1 MRKHLQSFIGLC
13 LIGIIALTAL
23 GVVRQPAQAAPDTQT
38 GVGFIRFA
46 NATVTGGDVNVYLD
60 NRLIANK
67 LFNVVGYFTFYTG
80 DHTVVFTTPA
90 GDQIASANF
99 TLANVTRMTA
109 ALIGAGG
116 DSRVVV
122 TVDNAAPPVRNLS
135 RVAYVNAVQG
145 SDGQDVRANGEV
157 VASDIGFGDVTE
169 ATEVVAG
176 SYSVALGSAAA
187 SDIVLSPGRYY
198 LVFFVGDSASPTP
211 RIVQLTGR
219 PYRVSGTN
227 RFRFMNLVDVPEGTD
242 EATYDVYVNADPIAV
257 YAGIQYGEA
266 TNEVVVTP
274 GTYNF
279 EVYATGTSPDGGT
292 PVATLDTEIAEDQSL
307 FIILTGTPD
316 AVKVDLFADDLTP
329 VPVNTARLQVMN
341 LTSLI
346 PTFGVVS
353 QNGITL
359 VQEVSEGSLASANI
373 PGGLYDLTL
382 VDASDPSASV
392 GRAEVNAP
400 SGSIATLIIYGA
412 DRQRWT
418 WFNETVEQ
426 VASVRFAHAAPD
438 SPSLDFYLNG
448 DLVLNNLNYLDYTDY
463 LTLPAGNY
471 ELTVYPGDVTPAEGV
486 EPMWRDQLTIAANNF
501 PLTFVALGT
510 DNFRVNGFADNLE
523 IIPPDQA
530 RVRFIHAVRNVPG
543 MSVINAAS
551 GDVLAGV
558 LAYGQGSD
566 NLNMNANTRTFNFS
580 DGQGNVYYRI
590 ESFDLTKGNYYTF
603 IVVGDLSDPTTLGY
617 ILIQVQP

>member
-1 MRKHLQSFIGLC
+1 MRKHLQRFISLC
-13 LIGIIALTAL
+13 LIGVIALTAF
-23 GVVRQPAQAAPDTQT
+23 GVIQPTAQAAPETQT

-46 NATVTGGDVNVYLD
+46 NATVTGGDIDVYLD
-60 NRLIANK
+60 NRLVANK
-67 LFNVVGYFTFYTG
+67 LFNVVGYFTFYSG

-90 GDQIASANF
+90 GEPIASADLSLPN
-99 TLANVTRMTA
+99 ATRMTA
-109 ALIGAGG
+109 TLIGAGA

-122 TVDNAAPPVRNLS
+122 TVDNAAPPVRNLT

-145 SDGQDVRANGEV
+145 SASQDVRINSEVIASLAFGEV
-157 VASDIGFGDVTE
+157 SEAS
-169 ATEVVAG
+169 EVVAG
-176 SYSVALGSAAA
+176 SYSVALGSTAA
-187 SDIVLSPGRYY
+187 SDVVLSPGRYY
-198 LVFFVGDSASPTP
+198 LVFFVGDSASPAP

-227 RFRFMNLVDVPEGTD
+227 RFRFMNLVDVAEGA
-242 EATYDVYVNADPIAV
+242 EQVTYDVYVNADPIAV
-257 YAGIQYGEA
+257 YAGIRYGEA

-274 GTYNF
+274 GSYNF

-292 PVATLDTEIAEDQSL
+292 PVVTLDLEIAEDQSL
-307 FIILTGTPD
+307 FMILSGTPE
-316 AVKVDLFADDLTP
+316 AVSLDLFADDLTP
-329 VPVNTARLQVMN
+329 VPVNSSRLQVMN
-341 LTSLI
+341 LTAI
-346 PTFGVVS
+346 VPTFGVVS

-359 VQEVSEGSLASANI
+359 IEEVSQGSLASANI

-382 VDASDPSASV
+382 VDSSDPGVSV

-400 SGSIATLIIYGA
+400 AGSIATLIIYGA
-412 DRQRWT
+412 DSQRWT
-418 WFNETVEQ
+418 WFNEPVEQ

-448 DLVLNNLNYLDYTDY
+448 DLVLNNLNYLDFTDY
-463 LTLPAGNY
+463 LTLSAGNY

-486 EPMWRDQLTIAANNF
+486 EPIWRDQLTITANNYPF
-501 PLTFVALGT
+501 TLVAVGT
-510 DNFRVNGFADNLE
+510 ENFRVNAFADNLE
-523 IIPPDQA
+523 IIPTDQS
-530 RVRFIHAVRNVPG
+530 RIRFIHAVRNVPG

-566 NLNMNANTRTFNFS
+566 NLNTNANTRTFNFS

-590 ESFDLTKGNYYTF
+590 ESFELVKGNYYTF
-603 IVVGDLSDPTTLGY
+603 IVVGDAADPTTFGY

>member
-1 MRKHLQSFIGLC
+1 MRKHLQRFISLC
-13 LIGIIALTAL
+13 LIGIVALTAF
-23 GVVRQPAQAAPDTQT
+23 GAMQSHVEASPETQT

-46 NATVTGGDVNVYLD
+46 NATVTGGDVDVYLD

-67 LFNVVGYFTFYTG
+67 LFNVVGYFTFYSG
-80 DHTVVFTTPA
+80 DHNVVFTTPA
-90 GDQIASANF
+90 GAEIASA
-99 TLANVTRMTA
+99 TLSLANATRMTA
-109 ALIGAGG
+109 TLIGAGA
-116 DSRVVV
+116 DSQVVV
-122 TVDNAAPPVRNLS
+122 TVDNAAPPVRNLT

-145 SDGQDVRANGEV
+145 SGDQDIRVNSESVASLGFGEV
-157 VASDIGFGDVTE
+157 SE

-176 SYSVALGSAAA
+176 SYSVALGSSPA

-198 LVFFVGDSASPTP
+198 LVFFAGDSASPAP
-211 RIVQLTGR
+211 RIVQLIGR

-227 RFRFMNLVDVPEGTD
+227 RFRFMNLVEVTEGA
-242 EATYDVYVNADPIAV
+242 EEITYDVYVNADPIAV
-257 YAGIQYGEA
+257 YAGIRYGEA

-274 GTYNF
+274 GNYTF

-292 PVATLDTEIAEDQSL
+292 PVVTTTLDIAEDQSL
-307 FIILTGTPD
+307 FMLLTGTPED
-316 AVKVDLFADDLTP
+316 VNLDLFADDLTP

-341 LTSLI
+341 LTSII
-346 PTFGVVS
+346 PNFGLVS

-359 VQEVSEGSLASANI
+359 IEEVSQGSLASANV

-382 VDASDPSASV
+382 VDASDPSATV

-400 SGSIATLIIYGA
+400 AGSIATLIIYGT

-418 WFNETVEQ
+418 WFNEPVEQ

-448 DLVLNNLNYLDYTDY
+448 DLVLNNLNYLDFTDY
-463 LTLPAGNY
+463 LTLSAGSY

-486 EPMWRDQLTIAANNF
+486 EPIWRDQLTITANNF
-501 PLTFVALGT
+501 PLTLVALGT
-510 DNFRVNGFADNLE
+510 DNFRVNAFADNIEL
-523 IIPPDQA
+523 IPPDQA

-543 MSVINAAS
+543 MSVINSAS
-551 GDVLAGV
+551 GDVLAGI

-566 NLNMNANTRTFNFS
+566 NLNLNANTRTFNFS

-590 ESFDLTKGNYYTF
+590 ESFELVKGNYYTF
-603 IVVGDLSDPTTLGY
+603 IVVGDAADPTTFGY